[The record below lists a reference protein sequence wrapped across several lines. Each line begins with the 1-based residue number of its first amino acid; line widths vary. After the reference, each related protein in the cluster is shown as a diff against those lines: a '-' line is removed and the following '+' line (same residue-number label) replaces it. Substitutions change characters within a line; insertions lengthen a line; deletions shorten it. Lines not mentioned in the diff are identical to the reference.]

1 MTRASTSPLLLAVF
15 VAGMGNVTGRIAAD
29 LGIPGKSW
37 PTPRTTETEF
47 AALTR
52 SDGDLDR
59 ATFGAGCYW
68 GTERWFA
75 NNLETKRPGC
85 VRATSVGFMGPEP
98 PREGEF
104 PTYKQVCTGRPP

>member
-15 VAGMGNVTGRIAAD
+15 VAIMGNVTGRIAAD

-37 PTPRTTETEF
+37 PTPRTTESEF

-52 SDGDLDR
+52 SDGNLDR

-68 GTERWFA
+68 GC
-75 NNLETKRPGC
+75 LLY
-85 VRATSVGFMGPEP
+85 TSPS
-98 PREGEF
+98 PRDS
-104 PTYKQVCTGRPP
+104 